1 MVLIWLCWSSM
12 DYIFRSHLVDQQ
24 DQAKIHTLMVVN
36 RLVHSLHNRD
46 IESVDGHM
54 VGSFAYMVEV
64 QLGRLVVILF
74 LPLLKEWLKHLVHIR
89 WTSGQHPVYIRIQT
103 SSIQPK
109 KSNLPSWPV
118 LSFFLMYDV
127 PLGPN
132 WGPFIL
138 LKIILK
144 LFYSYFIKSLFND
157 LSRISLFKSWLFKY
171 MTIRLT
177 LCTRVLYPTQP

>member
-1 MVLIWLCWSSM
+1 M
-12 DYIFRSHLVDQQ
+12 DYIFRSHLHDQQ
-24 DQAKIHTLMVVN
+24 DRAKIHTLMVVN

-54 VGSFAYMVEV
+54 VGSFAYMVGV
-64 QLGRLVVILF
+64 QLARLVVILF
-74 LPLLKEWLKHLVHIR
+74 LPLLKENIQFTSASHPTDIR
-89 WTSGQHPVYIRIQT
+89 YTSGIQT
-103 SSIQPK
+103 PSMIWTFPTQK
-109 KSNLPSWPV
+109 NQDLPSWPV

-132 WGPFIL
+132 CGPFIVL
-138 LKIILK
+138 IIILK